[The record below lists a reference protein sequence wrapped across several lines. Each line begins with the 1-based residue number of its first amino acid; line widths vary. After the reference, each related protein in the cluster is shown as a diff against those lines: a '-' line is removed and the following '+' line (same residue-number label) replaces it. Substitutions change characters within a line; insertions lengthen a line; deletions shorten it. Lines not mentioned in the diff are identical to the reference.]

1 MKTDAGAAP
10 ANMRKEKVE
19 EMPNVNEVTRDGW
32 ILNTFPEWG
41 TWLNEEI
48 DETVVEKG
56 TFAMWWLGCTGLWI
70 KSEGGTNITV
80 DYWCGSGKRTHAKK
94 VIAPNHQMAR
104 MCGGVKMQ
112 PNLDAVLASHTH
124 TDHIDINLAA
134 AVLNNLKGRMVTV
147 NGEQREVPFIGSLY
161 ATNMWKSWGVP
172 EERLITVRPGDVVQV
187 NDIKIT
193 AVESYDRTILI
204 TDPPVGEPITE
215 FKGVVPDDMDDRAV
229 SYVIETPAGTIYHS
243 GDSHYGNG
251 FAKHGNEYNINVA
264 FGSFGENPRG
274 VTDKMTASDILR
286 MGEAL
291 DCDVMI
297 PYHHDIWTNF
307 KADTNEI
314 LVLWN
319 MRRNRLN
326 YKFKPFIWDVGGKFV
341 WPEDKDKIEYHYPR
355 GFDDCFTNP
364 INLPYPSFL

>member
-1 MKTDAGAAP
+1 MSKI
-10 ANMRKEKVE
+10 E
-19 EMPNVNEVTRDGW
+19 EITRDSW

-48 DETVVEKG
+48 DDTVVEKN
-56 TFAMWWLGCTGLWI
+56 TFAMWWLGCTGIWV
-70 KSEGGTNITV
+70 KTENGTNIAI
-80 DYWCGSGKRTHAKK
+80 DYWCGSGKRSHAKK
-94 VIAPNHQMAR
+94 YIDPEHQMAR

-112 PNLDAVLASHTH
+112 PNLRAVPAVIDPFAIQHLDAVLASHTH

-134 AVLNNLKGRMVTV
+134 AVLKNIK
-147 NGEQREVPFIGSLY
+147 EPIPFIGSKF
-161 ATNMWKSWGVP
+161 ATDLWRSWGVP
-172 EERLITVRPGDVVQV
+172 EDRLITVKPGDVVKV
-187 NDIKIT
+187 KDIEIH

-204 TDPPVGEPITE
+204 TNPPAGDLT
-215 FKGVVPDDMDDRAV
+215 GHVPMDMDERAV
-229 SYVIETPAGTIYHS
+229 SYVVKTPGGTIYHS

-251 FAKHGNEYNINVA
+251 YAKHGNEFDIDVG
-264 FGSFGENPRG
+264 FGSYGENPRG

-291 DCDVMI
+291 NCKVII

-307 KADTNEI
+307 QADTNEI
-314 LVLWN
+314 LVLYQ
-319 MRRNRLN
+319 MRKNRLQ
-326 YKFKPFIWDVGGKFV
+326 YKFKPFIWQIGGKFV
-341 WPEDKDKIEYHYPR
+341 YPDDKDKIEYHYPR

>member
-1 MKTDAGAAP
+1 MSKID
-10 ANMRKEKVE
+10 
-19 EMPNVNEVTRDGW
+19 EVTRESW
-32 ILNTFPEWG
+32 ILSTFPEWG

-48 DETVVEKG
+48 DDTVVEKN
-56 TFAMWWLGCTGLWI
+56 TFAMWWLGCTGIWV
-70 KSEGGTNITV
+70 KTENGTNIAV
-80 DYWCGSGKRTHAKK
+80 DYWCGSGKRSHAKK
-94 VIAPNHQMAR
+94 VIDPEHQMAR

-112 PNLDAVLASHTH
+112 PNLRAVPAVIDPFAITKLDAVLASHTH
-124 TDHIDINLAA
+124 TDHIDMNLAA
-134 AVLNNLKGRMVTV
+134 AVLHNIA
-147 NGEQREVPFIGSLY
+147 EPIPFIGSKF
-161 ATNMWKSWGVP
+161 ATDLWRSWGVP
-172 EERLITVRPGDVVQV
+172 EDRLVTVKPGDVVRV
-187 NDIKIT
+187 KDIEIH

-204 TDPPVGEPITE
+204 TNPP
-215 FKGVVPDDMDDRAV
+215 KGDLTGHLPMDMDERAV
-229 SYVIETPAGTIYHS
+229 SYVIMTPGGTIYHS

-251 FAKHGNEYNINVA
+251 FAKHGNEFDIDVG

-291 DCDVMI
+291 NCKVII

-307 KADTNEI
+307 QADTNEI

-319 MRRNRLN
+319 MRKNRLQ
-326 YKFKPFIWDVGGKFV
+326 YKFKPFIWQVGGKFV
-341 WPEDKDKIEYHYPR
+341 YPDDKDKIEYHYPR